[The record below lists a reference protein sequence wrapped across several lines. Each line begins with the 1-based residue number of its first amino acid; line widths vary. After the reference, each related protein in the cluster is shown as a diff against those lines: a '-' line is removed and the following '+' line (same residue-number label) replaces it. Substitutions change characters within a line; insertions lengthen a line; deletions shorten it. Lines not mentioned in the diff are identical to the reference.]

1 MARHKDVPMTAS
13 IEAEGVRALRPDRS
27 LVSRTRWTYL
37 GLALLAIGLVTTSA
51 GAATHLSEKRC
62 ANAGFV
68 QVYDTDRVNGSLA
81 EYDRLDYTDLN
92 DSEQRVFRSVLDAG
106 GQALA
111 GKGAIREAVVAY
123 ENDSYLVVA
132 TAETGCEPWDRE
144 RVVVPLA
151 GGLAVLGVGLVLTR
165 GWDP

>member
-1 MARHKDVPMTAS
+1 MT
-13 IEAEGVRALRPDRS
+13 RPYRPS
-27 LVSRTRWTYL
+27 VSRTRWTYL
-37 GLALLAIGLVTTSA
+37 GLALLAVGLVTASA

-92 DSEQRVFRSVLDAG
+92 DSERRVFRSVLDAG

-111 GKGAIREAVVAY
+111 GKGVIREGVVAY
-123 ENDSYLVVA
+123 GNDSYLVV
-132 TAETGCEPWDRE
+132 TTEETGCEPWDRE
-144 RVVVPLA
+144 RVVTP
-151 GGLAVLGVGLVLTR
+151 LGVGLAVFGVGVALTR
-165 GWDP
+165 GRDP